1 MPNPVTHFEISAK
14 DQAKITDFYSRLFGW
29 TVDAN
34 NPMNYGMASTKDGD
48 EGIDGGIYQQQ
59 DSNDP
64 PGIRI
69 YAQVDDADAFLKKAA
84 ELGGQI
90 LVPAME
96 IPGAGIRVGQFLHP
110 EGNRFGV
117 VQPLHDHG

>member
-1 MPNPVTHFEISAK
+1 MPG
-14 DQAKITDFYSRLFGW
+14 AKITEFYSRLFGW

-34 NPMNYGMASTKDGD
+34 NPINYGMTSTKDGD

-64 PGIRI
+64 PGIKI
-69 YAQVDDADAFLKKAA
+69 YAQVEDADAFLTKAQ

-96 IPGAGIRVGQFLHP
+96 VPGAGIKIGQFLDL

-117 VQPLHDHG
+117 VHPLHDHG

>member
-1 MPNPVTHFEISAK
+1 MPNPVIHFEIGAK
-14 DQAKITDFYSRLFGW
+14 DRAKITEFYSRLFGW

-34 NPMNYGMASTKDGD
+34 NPMNYGMTSTKNGD
-48 EGIDGGIYQQQ
+48 EGIDGGIYQQE
-59 DSNDP
+59 DPNDP

-69 YAQVDDADAFLKKAA
+69 YAQVDDAEAFLTKAR

-90 LVPAME
+90 LMPAME
-96 IPGAGIRVGQFLHP
+96 VPGAGIKIGQLLDP

-117 VQPLHDHG
+117 VQPLDHEH